1 MGGEMS
7 FYFWASYFLIT
18 RGGAEMINRI
28 SGTAFV
34 IGVAASLFS
43 VTPVLAVTAT
53 PGTFG
58 SPLDF
63 NGFPGDKCAL
73 LITDFGAAK
82 TCSSVSIKTTFGTP
96 SFTAG
101 NPEESGAGTS
111 LSASDGGENE
121 SAAAAA
127 SADFGALHAYG
138 QAQYGPLDDSNGG
151 HGYGFASFSDELT
164 VLGTND
170 VTVTFTSIV
179 EGAFQGDGDG
189 VSQLRVLNIVDGSEL
204 GELDINAGVDQFD
217 PTEIKSEYVTLQP
230 GHTYVIF
237 DEITAAATAD
247 SRGAHND
254 SFAETADLSG
264 TGLLYIDGPAGTL
277 SFLSGHDY
285 STPSIGDVPEP
296 STWAMMI
303 LGFCG
308 VGALLRRR
316 KQAIGF
322 GNN

>member
-1 MGGEMS
+1 
-7 FYFWASYFLIT
+7 
-18 RGGAEMINRI
+18 MINRI
-28 SGTAFV
+28 SGPVFA
-34 IGVAASLFS
+34 IAVAASLYS

-53 PGTFG
+53 PGAFG
-58 SPLDF
+58 SPLPF
-63 NGFPGDKCAL
+63 SGFPGDKCAL
-73 LITDFGAAK
+73 AVTDVGAAK

-96 SFTAG
+96 SFTGG
-101 NPEESGAGTS
+101 NPEESGGPTS
-111 LSASDGGENE
+111 LTASDGGQNE
-121 SAAAAA
+121 SAAASAA
-127 SADFGALHAYG
+127 ADFGALHAYG
-138 QAQYGPLDDSNGG
+138 QAEYGPLDESNGG
-151 HGYGFASFSDELT
+151 HGYGFASFIDEVT
-164 VLGTND
+164 VLGTQG

-179 EGAFQGDGDG
+179 EGSFLNDGDG
-189 VSQLRVLNIVDGSEL
+189 VSQVRVINLFDGSEL
-204 GELDINAGVDQFD
+204 GELDMNAGVDQFD
-217 PTEIKSEYVTLQP
+217 PTEIKSEYVTLEP